1 MLQFAATHWFAKKE
15 LLKSLKR
22 RSKYTCTPSGTSKA
36 TAIFWGPKK
45 KNLTLWLVR
54 GSKCAQDHGECSYS
68 SLGALKIGVWKRYSK
83 NRFFRPKMP
92 IFGPKTLSNRL
103 LRSPILMKSFSRV
116 LFSPI
121 IHPQFWKLKKKA
133 IRCPKTQKIFKETS
147 YLSIVGCK
155 TQVEFILESWNLYCT
170 CNGFVNKSTNYFDCI
185 KKSHIKYTEI
195 VHKIW

>member
-1 MLQFAATHWFAKKE
+1 MSEWAEVRVCGDEEGACTE
-15 LLKSLKR
+15 RLLIQGFNANR
-22 RSKYTCTPSGTSKA
+22 NTSKPPA
-36 TAIFWGPKK
+36 EQVKLRPFFEVPKK

-121 IHPQFWKLKKKA
+121 IHPQF
-133 IRCPKTQKIFKETS
+133 
-147 YLSIVGCK
+147 
-155 TQVEFILESWNLYCT
+155 
-170 CNGFVNKSTNYFDCI
+170 
-185 KKSHIKYTEI
+185 
-195 VHKIW
+195 